1 LFLDVG
7 SQERSRV
14 TIEEAFNDSI
24 EYYDDWME
32 KALPNYA
39 DLFGTAIELIPFEPG
54 APIDVLDL
62 GAGTGLFSKHVL
74 GKYPKAN
81 FMLYDL
87 AEKMLGVARK
97 RFEKNAQQFQYTV
110 RDFRKIQG
118 AQEYDLI
125 ISSLSIHHLEDEEKR
140 KLFGR
145 IYTLLRK
152 GGIFLNVDQIR
163 GGTDYL
169 RELYWNHWLTQVR
182 RAGFSEERI
191 QESIGRRIPYDR
203 DALLGDQLHWLKDV
217 GFGNVDC
224 VYKNFFVCVFLAV
237 KE

>member
-1 LFLDVG
+1 M
-7 SQERSRV
+7 
-14 TIEEAFNDSI
+14 TIEAAFNDSI

-39 DLFGTAIELIPFEPG
+39 DLFGTAIELLPFEPD
-54 APIDVLDL
+54 AAIDVLDL

-74 GKYPKAN
+74 GKYPNAK
-81 FMLYDL
+81 FILYDL

-97 RFEKNAQQFQYTV
+97 RFEKNARQFRYTV
-110 RDFRKIQG
+110 GDYRKIHG
-118 AQEYDLI
+118 EQEYDLI

-140 KLFGR
+140 ELFGR
-145 IYTLLRK
+145 IYALLRV

-163 GGTDYL
+163 GETDYL

-203 DALLGDQLHWLKDV
+203 DALLADQLHWLKDS

-224 VYKNFFVCVFLAV
+224 VYKNFFVGVFLAV

>member
-1 LFLDVG
+1 
-7 SQERSRV
+7 V

-87 AEKMLGVARK
+87 AEKMLGVARR

-224 VYKNFFVCVFLAV
+224 VYKNFFVGVFLAV

>member
-1 LFLDVG
+1 LDGEGITELF
-7 SQERSRV
+7 
-14 TIEEAFNDSI
+14 
-24 EYYDDWME
+24 
-32 KALPNYA
+32 
-39 DLFGTAIELIPFEPG
+39 DLFGTAIELLPFEPG

-81 FMLYDL
+81 FVLYDL

-97 RFEKNAQQFQYTV
+97 RFDKNAQQFQYIV
-110 RDFRKIQG
+110 GDFRKIQG

-152 GGIFLNVDQIR
+152 CGIFLNVDQIR
-163 GGTDYL
+163 GETDYL
-169 RELYWNHWLTQVR
+169 RELYWNHWLTQAR

-203 DALLGDQLHWLKDV
+203 DALLGDQLHWLKAA

-224 VYKNFFVCVFLAV
+224 VNKNFFVGVFLAV